1 MRRLEAAALR
11 ARALPGAAWLCAL
24 ALLAAPAGE
33 AARPQ
38 RTRHVVRPGAAR
50 PEDNPRLKGDSKAFA
65 RARVRFAEPADESQV
80 GVSDDGVRVAVEVF
94 GYALGAPPGA
104 PPDAPRPHAHLIV
117 DNEATLTIEDDRR
130 PVLLKGLRPGP
141 HVLRLVLCRP
151 WHEVVKAPRA
161 FALTRF
167 WLGPRP
173 EGKAGRAAEA
183 LAWPNPKKPLLTYVL
198 PLSPEAPDGPRLAPV
213 PEPAPSAPSAPEAP
227 AAPIGEL
234 AVAATSIA
242 PVPVAPP
249 APPAPAARAGLRR
262 KEPRPH
268 VQLDFF
274 LSAARL
280 VRRGYR
286 VRVVIDKKEY
296 PTIRS
301 WKPLRLDRLKPGVH
315 HATIDLLDRRGTKT
329 HTALNR
335 TDRVFLIR

>member
-1 MRRLEAAALR
+1 VRRPELAAPR
-11 ARALPGAAWLCAL
+11 ARALAGAAWLCAL

-33 AARPQ
+33 AARPH
-38 RTRHVVRPGAAR
+38 RTRRAARPGAAR

-65 RARVRFAEPADESQV
+65 RARVRFAEPADEAQV
-80 GVSDDGVRVAVEVF
+80 GVSDDGVRVTVEIS

-104 PPDAPRPHAHLIV
+104 PPDALRPHAHLIV
-117 DNEATLTIEDDRR
+117 DNEATLTIEDDKR
-130 PVLLKGLRPGP
+130 PRLLKGLRPGP

-173 EGKAGRAAEA
+173 EGKARRAAEA

-213 PEPAPSAPSAPEAP
+213 PEPAPAAP
-227 AAPIGEL
+227 AAYTAPIGEL
-234 AVAATSIA
+234 AVAASSTA
-242 PVPVAPP
+242 PEAP
-249 APPAPAARAGLRR
+249 ADPPAPAAHAGVRR

-315 HATIDLLDRRGTKT
+315 QATIDLLDRRGTKT

-335 TDRVFLIR
+335 TDRVFMTF